1 MLRSIASAL
10 ANLTM
15 SAGVSQTRDSWKPIE
30 QLLRSDDREVW
41 FDGLR
46 VLANLALTESMQ
58 LEMVGAGLVGLAHTF
73 LREETNLQVV
83 IDSLGDACI
92 GAAHSMD
99 HQGSAACL
107 DFAMAYAKLA
117 LLPAYSLWV
126 FSSRGV
132 QMLHGLLR
140 YNNSS
145 AKHVRLLAAEIFAN
159 CMVEPYNQKIFL
171 GLFLP
176 VASEGESGRT
186 LSAREKREIHLKE
199 QEAKG
204 TSEEIQRICNIILDL
219 RLNQPQATVFRAIY
233 TVLEAEAVE
242 DIHRTVLAKPSI
254 APTLLRV
261 GCSGE
266 EVALIEVCRVVR
278 VLSRYP
284 QVAMTLLQQTT
295 VTPQGE
301 ANILDIFRMLLG
313 SASLRLKLQVCQTLM
328 PWSANHKL
336 EVCKA
341 QLVRP
346 LIAFT
351 QSPQPQLVESASA
364 VLSILA

>member
-1 MLRSIASAL
+1 MPTPPSAL
-10 ANLTM
+10 
-15 SAGVSQTRDSWKPIE
+15 PP
-30 QLLRSDDREVW
+30 
-41 FDGLR
+41 
-46 VLANLALTESMQ
+46 
-58 LEMVGAGLVGLAHTF
+58 TF
-73 LREETNLQVV
+73 
-83 IDSLGDACI
+83 
-92 GAAHSMD
+92 
-99 HQGSAACL
+99 
-107 DFAMAYAKLA
+107 
-117 LLPAYSLWV
+117 
-126 FSSRGV
+126 
-132 QMLHGLLR
+132 
-140 YNNSS
+140 
-145 AKHVRLLAAEIFAN
+145 
-159 CMVEPYNQKIFL
+159 
-171 GLFLP
+171 
-176 VASEGESGRT
+176 
-186 LSAREKREIHLKE
+186 
-199 QEAKG
+199 
-204 TSEEIQRICNIILDL
+204 
-219 RLNQPQATVFRAIY
+219 QATVFRAIY